1 MSELLD
7 KVLRSLGVDLTAT
20 DVEFVAAIVGIVLIV
35 IGVMV
40 VATHIL
46 DHFSRASAAYSATS
60 ASSRLLP
67 TLAEDVLDED
77 LQDVY
82 AKTLWLD
89 ALVAE
94 YAAEHAAEYPAEH
107 AAELSSPTG
116 CRLGRAVRRYL
127 VGEQA
132 RRFKA
137 TQTGQRKKDEPPKH
151 KEARLDRV
159 EAALDEAI
167 GAVEAQPTRAEPLA
181 DLLERLASR
190 VESAQK

>member
-7 KVLRSLGVDLTAT
+7 KLLRSLGVDLTAT
-20 DVEFVAAIVGIVLIV
+20 DVEVVAAIVGIVLIV

-46 DHFSRASAAYSATS
+46 VHFSRAAAAYSARS

-67 TLAEDVLDED
+67 TLAEDALDDD
-77 LQDVY
+77 LQEIY
-82 AKTLWLD
+82 AKTLQLD
-89 ALVAE
+89 ALI
-94 YAAEHAAEYPAEH
+94 AEHAAK
-107 AAELSSPTG
+107 LSSPTG
-116 CRLGRAVRRYL
+116 TRLGRAVRRYL

-137 TQTGQRKKDEPPKH
+137 TQSGQQEKDEPPKH

-181 DLLERLASR
+181 DLIERLASE